1 MIYKITIE
9 GIIPSKKNS
18 RMTFCRGGRPIS
30 LPSNRHRDW
39 HKDASLQL
47 KNQNIP
53 EDPILH
59 CTIAMTIFAKD
70 KRRFDLSN
78 RFESVADLLVDCGVL
93 ADDSVDVLPDVRMIY
108 GGIDRTKPR
117 AEIEIEV

>member
-1 MIYKITIE
+1 M
-9 GIIPSKKNS
+9 
-18 RMTFCRGGRPIS
+18 
-30 LPSNRHRDW
+30 
-39 HKDASLQL
+39 
-47 KNQNIP
+47 
-53 EDPILH
+53 
-59 CTIAMTIFAKD
+59 AMTIFAKD

-117 AEIEIEV
+117 AEIEIEI